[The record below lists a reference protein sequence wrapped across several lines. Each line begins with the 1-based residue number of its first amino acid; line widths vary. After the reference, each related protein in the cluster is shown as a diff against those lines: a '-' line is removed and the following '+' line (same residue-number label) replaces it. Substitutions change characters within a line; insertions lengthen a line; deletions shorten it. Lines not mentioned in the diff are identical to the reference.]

1 MFTKAPRSAYAAE
14 IAARA
19 VDDRVPRPIAWSLE
33 WLHRSLCALRGHD
46 AILQYERNRI
56 FLRCTSCGYET
67 PGWDVAHTTTLRHP
81 VAEARGPLAAPA
93 DLAVV
98 RKIA

>member
-1 MFTKAPRSAYAAE
+1 LC
-14 IAARA
+14 
-19 VDDRVPRPIAWSLE
+19 SL
-33 WLHRSLCALRGHD
+33 HGHD

-67 PGWDVAHTTTLRHP
+67 PGWDVTRTPALLHP
-81 VAEARGPLAAPA
+81 APEARPTLAAPP
-93 DLAVV
+93 DLAVA